1 MYFNVNQIDRC
12 IYLTMKLLITISMLT
27 VLRGKN
33 YVLVKLI
40 SEFMEIET
48 CLRHTFLYVDKII
61 SIQE

>member
-12 IYLTMKLLITISMLT
+12 IYLMMKLLITISMLT
-27 VLRGKN
+27 VLRGEN

-48 CLRHTFLYVDKII
+48 CLRHTFFIC
-61 SIQE
+61 

>member
-33 YVLVKLI
+33 DILVKLI

-48 CLRHTFLYVDKII
+48 CLRHTFLYVDKIT

>member
-48 CLRHTFLYVDKII
+48 CLRHTFLYVDKITA
-61 SIQE
+61 IQE